1 MFGERN
7 GNEKVLALSH
17 ISSLKSLTDEKGMR
31 TMRGMKKKKWS
42 RKSQEKCNGN
52 EWEEYGNILGMVWG
66 MK

>member
-42 RKSQEKCNGN
+42 RKSQGKSMEMSEKSMGISW
-52 EWEEYGNILGMVWG
+52 EWSGE
-66 MK
+66 

>member
-42 RKSQEKCNGN
+42 RKSQGKSMEMSRKSMGIFW
-52 EWEEYGNILGMVWG
+52 EWSGE
-66 MK
+66 

>member
-17 ISSLKSLTDEKGMR
+17 ISSLMSLTDEKGMR

-42 RKSQEKCNGN
+42 RKSQGKSMEMSGKNMGISW
-52 EWEEYGNILGMVWG
+52 EWSGE
-66 MK
+66 

>member
-17 ISSLKSLTDEKGMR
+17 ISSLMSLIDEKGMR

-42 RKSQEKCNGN
+42 RKSQGKSMEMSGKSMGISW
-52 EWEEYGNILGMVWG
+52 EWSG
-66 MK
+66 K

>member
-17 ISSLKSLTDEKGMR
+17 ISSLMSLIDEKGMR

-42 RKSQEKCNGN
+42 RKSQGKSMEMSGKSMGIS
-52 EWEEYGNILGMVWG
+52 WECSGE
-66 MK
+66 

>member
-17 ISSLKSLTDEKGMR
+17 ISSLMSLIDEKGMR
-31 TMRGMKKKKWS
+31 TMRGMKKKKMV
-42 RKSQEKCNGN
+42 KEEPGKINGN

>member
-42 RKSQEKCNGN
+42 RKSQGKSMEMSGKSMGIFW
-52 EWEEYGNILGMVWG
+52 EWSGE
-66 MK
+66 

>member
-31 TMRGMKKKKWS
+31 TMRGMKKKWS
-42 RKSQEKCNGN
+42 RKSQGN
-52 EWEEYGNILGMVWG
+52 AMEMSGKSMGISWEWSGE
-66 MK
+66 

>member
-17 ISSLKSLTDEKGMR
+17 ISSLMSLTDEKEMR

-42 RKSQEKCNGN
+42 RKSQGKSMEMSGKSM
-52 EWEEYGNILGMVWG
+52 EMVWG

>member
-17 ISSLKSLTDEKGMR
+17 ISSLMSLTDEKGMR

-42 RKSQEKCNGN
+42 RKSQGNAMEMSGNGVGISW
-52 EWEEYGNILGMVWG
+52 EWSGE
-66 MK
+66 

>member
-17 ISSLKSLTDEKGMR
+17 ISSLMSLIDEKGMR

-42 RKSQEKCNGN
+42 RKSQGKSMEMSGKSMGIFW
-52 EWEEYGNILGMVWG
+52 EWSGE
-66 MK
+66 

>member
-7 GNEKVLALSH
+7 GNEKVLAISH
-17 ISSLKSLTDEKGMR
+17 ISSLMSPTDEKGMR

-42 RKSQEKCNGN
+42 RKSQGN
-52 EWEEYGNILGMVWG
+52 AMEMSGIILGMVWG

>member
-17 ISSLKSLTDEKGMR
+17 ISSLMSLIDEKGMR

-42 RKSQEKCNGN
+42 RKSQGNAMEMSEKSMGISW
-52 EWEEYGNILGMVWG
+52 EWSGE
-66 MK
+66 

>member
-42 RKSQEKCNGN
+42 RKSQGKSMEMSGKSKGKSW
-52 EWEEYGNILGMVWG
+52 EWSGE
-66 MK
+66 